1 MMLNTQLTPVLKLR
15 LGSDMPSN
23 LTICLLGEERNN
35 FTLFLSIF
43 TNIGNY
49 TSKEKS
55 LIQEEFKF
63 YVKTRTVVKAIVKF
77 LVP

>member
-1 MMLNTQLTPVLKLR
+1 MLNTQPTPVLKLR

-23 LTICLLGEERNN
+23 FTIFLLGEERIN

-49 TSKEKS
+49 TSKEKG
-55 LIQEEFKF
+55 LIQENFKF
-63 YVKTRTVVKAIVKF
+63 YVKS
-77 LVP
+77 

>member
-1 MMLNTQLTPVLKLR
+1 M
-15 LGSDMPSN
+15 GSDVPSN
-23 LTICLLGEERNN
+23 ITLCSLGEERNN

-43 TNIGNY
+43 TSIGNY

-55 LIQEEFKF
+55 LIQEDFKF
-63 YVKTRTVVKAIVKF
+63 YGKWGTVVKAVVKF